1 MALQAAEIQRA
12 QARTEL
18 EQKSAAR
25 KQTELAYYDAL
36 YEVQNQL
43 NVISGSGFIYDK
55 DNAQAVTIKI
65 NGSSHYFNAIRIDDQ
80 LLDTSEYDVDEGSTI
95 ITLHQSILKA
105 LKDGLHA
112 ISYEYEYGK
121 VTNTFMVKSAE
132 QVSKDSAITANNK
145 QQNSAEA
152 SAPRITQKTPKTPK
166 TGDTSNVGGALGM
179 LVAGVSTVGLSLR
192 KKYFD

>member
-1 MALQAAEIQRA
+1 
-12 QARTEL
+12 
-18 EQKSAAR
+18 
-25 KQTELAYYDAL
+25 
-36 YEVQNQL
+36 
-43 NVISGSGFIYDK
+43 
-55 DNAQAVTIKI
+55 
-65 NGSSHYFNAIRIDDQ
+65 
-80 LLDTSEYDVDEGSTI
+80 
-95 ITLHQSILKA
+95 
-105 LKDGLHA
+105 
-112 ISYEYEYGK
+112 
-121 VTNTFMVKSAE
+121 MVKSAE